1 MYMPFAGNHDM
12 MISNN
17 AASMK
22 KLAAF
27 ITNGYQQVG
36 KTVKALVSS
45 KPLKWT
51 EA

>member
-1 MYMPFAGNHDM
+1 MPFAGNHDM
-12 MISNN
+12 LISDN

-27 ITNGYQQVG
+27 ITNGYQQFG
-36 KTVKALVSS
+36 KKWKALVSM
-45 KPLKWT
+45 KPLSWT